1 MQTRAVEDR
10 LIKQAA
16 WLWLVASGCGF
27 SPSQEEVNVD
37 ALQAAAVELPQ
48 GTIETT
54 GISNAAAVDLRSAG
68 TYAILAQAGIS
79 GISAAVTG
87 DLGVSPAA
95 ATYVTG
101 FSLVADSTN
110 AFSTSAQVVGKV
122 YAASYAGSTPASLTT
137 AIGDMQLACAD
148 AAARPPDV
156 TELAAGEIGGMTLG
170 PGIYK
175 WSSGVSIT
183 QDLTLTGSANDVWIF
198 EIAQDLT
205 LSGAVK
211 IVLSGGALTKN
222 VFWQVSGGPVSLAA
236 LAHLEGVVL
245 TQTSITLAA
254 GASITGRLFAQTAV
268 DIDGSTVTQP

>member
-1 MQTRAVEDR
+1 

-16 WLWLVASGCGF
+16 SLWLVVSACGF
-27 SPSQEEVNVD
+27 SPGHEQERVD
-37 ALQAAAVELPQ
+37 AVQAIAVGPLQ
-48 GTIETT
+48 GTIETNT
-54 GISNAAAVDLRSAG
+54 TPNAATVNLRSAG
-68 TYAILAQAGIS
+68 TYAILTQAGIS

-110 AFSTSAQVVGKV
+110 AFSTSAEVVGKV
-122 YAASYAGSTPASLTT
+122 YAASYAGSTPASLTA
-137 AIGDMQLACAD
+137 AIADMQLACAD
-148 AAARPPDV
+148 AAARAPDV

-170 PGIYK
+170 AGIYK

-205 LSGAVK
+205 LSGSVK
-211 IVLSGGALTKN
+211 IVLSAGARPEN

-236 LAHLEGVVL
+236 LAHLDGVVL
-245 TQTSITLAA
+245 AQTSITLAA

>member
-1 MQTRAVEDR
+1 MQTHIAEAR

-16 WLWLVASGCGF
+16 FVWLVASGCSF
-27 SPSQEEVNVD
+27 SPSQNEESVD
-37 ALQAAAVELPQ
+37 ARQATTANPPQ
-48 GTIETT
+48 GTIETSPT
-54 GISNAAAVDLRSAG
+54 PNGSGVNLRSAG
-68 TYAILAQAGIS
+68 TYAILTQAGIS
-79 GISAAVTG
+79 GISATVTG

-137 AIGDMQLACAD
+137 AIADMQLAFTD
-148 AAARPPDV
+148 AAARTPDV

-170 PGIYK
+170 AGVYK
-175 WSSGVSIT
+175 WSSGVSIP
-183 QDLTLTGSANDVWIF
+183 QDLTLFGDVK
-198 EIAQDLT
+198 
-205 LSGAVK
+205 V
-211 IVLSGGALTKN
+211 VLSGGALAQN

-245 TQTSITLAA
+245 TQTSVTLAA
-254 GASITGRLFAQTAV
+254 GASVTGRLFAQTAV

>member
-1 MQTRAVEDR
+1 LQRLD

-16 WLWLVASGCGF
+16 CVWFVASGCGF
-27 SPSQEEVNVD
+27 SPSQNEEGVD
-37 ALQAAAVELPQ
+37 ALRTTVVKPQQ

-54 GISNAAAVDLRSAG
+54 GTPNTAGVNLRSAG

-79 GISAAVTG
+79 GISATVMG

-122 YAASYAGSTPASLTT
+122 YAASYAGSTPALLTT
-137 AIGDMQLACAD
+137 AIADMQLAFTD
-148 AAARPPDV
+148 AAARAPDV

-170 PGIYK
+170 AGIYK

-183 QDLTLTGSANDVWIF
+183 QDLTLTGSANDVWIL

-205 LSGAVK
+205 LGGTVK
-211 IVLSGGALTKN
+211 IVLSGGALAKN

-236 LAHLEGVVL
+236 QAHLEGVVL

-268 DIDGSTVTQP
+268 DVDGSTVTQP